1 MEQRFSLDAAGKL
14 FGISAN
20 AMRAR
25 ANKSP
30 EKYRVERDNGGKIWL
45 WIDPE
50 SLPAPRTR
58 KTSVEGSKFDE
69 LKASIDALKEHTEA
83 VIELREKLAAET
95 TRAAVAEARANAAEA
110 DREHWRDM
118 ALRLVSQRRRWWPW
132 GRA

>member
-69 LKASIDALKEHTEA
+69 LKASIDAVKEHTE
-83 VIELREKLAAET
+83 VVMELRENLAAAT
-95 TRAAVAEARANAAEA
+95 ARADAAEA
-110 DREHWRDM
+110 DRDHWRDM
-118 ALRLVSQRRRWWPW
+118 AQRLAAPPRRNWWPW
-132 GRA
+132 GRT